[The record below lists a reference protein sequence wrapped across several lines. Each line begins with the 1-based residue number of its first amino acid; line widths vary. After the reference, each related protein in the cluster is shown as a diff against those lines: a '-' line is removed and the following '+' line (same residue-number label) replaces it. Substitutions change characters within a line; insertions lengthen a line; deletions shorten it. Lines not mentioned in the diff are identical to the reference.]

1 MNIGSTYPYMRLC
14 WAHVGNLQPAK
25 VYPENHTKVS
35 IPAVIFEVH
44 EQIRHKLNRCMPI
57 IKYNQTKNKLSYLKI
72 AISIDSNLC
81 QVRDFQLGE

>member
-35 IPAVIFEVH
+35 IPAVIFTL
-44 EQIRHKLNRCMPI
+44 KFM
-57 IKYNQTKNKLSYLKI
+57 NKFGI
-72 AISIDSNLC
+72 N
-81 QVRDFQLGE
+81 